1 MKKKKLL
8 LFFCCLFA
16 VEAAEAHD
24 IITSRYSYHGHVLPI
39 LEAHCVRCHSPEG
52 PAPFRLTSY
61 LDARPR
67 AVAIKEEVLLKNMPP
82 WYAEAGEHK
91 LIDEDRLSAAELDI
105 IVEWASGGAPEGK
118 KAPAGNF
125 PIKVKPLEVADLE
138 LELPEMIL
146 APGSRRK
153 KVTLSL
159 ETGLERAAWL
169 TGWDLSTAKV
179 DVLRSASLY
188 RGGLSPANYL
198 GTRMSIDEKLDWA
211 EAGATLEPGQDLTLS
226 VLYTRPW
233 HLGNKE
239 ASVRGKLRLWI
250 SESKPSR
257 LLQARRLSGSGNL
270 PGGARLLGVH
280 PSTPLRLRAAGRTG
294 NLIEIFAAPA
304 KWPLFYRFSEPLELS
319 GGLEALPKAG
329 GILLFTTP

>member
-8 LFFCCLFA
+8 LFFCCLLA
-16 VEAAEAHD
+16 AEAAGAHD

-39 LEAHCVRCHSPEG
+39 LKAHCVRCHSPEG

-67 AVAIKEEVLLKNMPP
+67 AVAIKEEVLLRNMPP

-91 LIDEDRLSAAELDI
+91 LIGEDRLSAAELDI

-118 KAPAGNF
+118 KTPAGNF
-125 PIKVKPLEVADLE
+125 AANVKPLEVANLE
-138 LELPEMIL
+138 LELPEMTL

-153 KVTLSL
+153 TVTVSL
-159 ETGLERAAWL
+159 EAGLERAAWL

-188 RGGLSPANYL
+188 RGGISPANYL

-211 EAGATLEPGQDLTLS
+211 GAGAKLEPGQDLTLS

-233 HLGNKE
+233 RLGNKE

-250 SESKPSR
+250 SESKPAR

-280 PSTPLRLRAAGRTG
+280 PSTPLRLRAAGRPES
-294 NLIEIFAAPA
+294 LIEIFAAPA
-304 KWPLFYRFSEPLELS
+304 KWPLFYRFSEPLEHS
-319 GGLEALPKAG
+319 AGLETLPKVR
-329 GILLFTTP
+329 GIILFTAP